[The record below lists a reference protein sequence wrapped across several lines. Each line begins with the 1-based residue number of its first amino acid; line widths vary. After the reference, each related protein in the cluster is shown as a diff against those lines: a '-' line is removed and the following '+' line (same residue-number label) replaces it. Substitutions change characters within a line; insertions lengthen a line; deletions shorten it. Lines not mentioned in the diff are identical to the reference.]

1 MLLPQL
7 YDELARA
14 AARPHALRRVGGR
27 TTRAIAAALVT
38 LLVAAPVAHA
48 QLSVNPE
55 HAPIVETWGSA

>member
-14 AARPHALRRVGGR
+14 AARPHALKRVSGR
-27 TTRAIAAALVT
+27 TTRAFAAALVT

-48 QLSVNPE
+48 QLSGHPVHVPTYE
-55 HAPIVETWGSA
+55 AQGAA